1 MGDKIVNVEQTM
13 YELVSVGKFLEVA
26 DLGSDSL
33 KCNTAVKGNTENIL
47 ESK

>member
-1 MGDKIVNVEQTM
+1 MGEKIVNVEQTM

-33 KCNTAVKGNTENIL
+33 KCNTAVKGNSENIL
-47 ESK
+47 ES